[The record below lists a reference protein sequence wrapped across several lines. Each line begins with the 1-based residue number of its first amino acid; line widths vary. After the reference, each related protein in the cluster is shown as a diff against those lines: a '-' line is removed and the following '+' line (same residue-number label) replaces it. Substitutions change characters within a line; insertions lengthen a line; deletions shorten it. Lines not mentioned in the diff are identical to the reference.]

1 MTGRTRNKEIKAR
14 LTQQE
19 YDQIK
24 AKIAKSGL
32 SQQRYVIASLQN
44 AEIEIKMLII
54 PPELAVA
61 LKRQGNNL
69 NQIARRLHEASEES
83 CQDLDS
89 LIPIINNIL
98 KEQQQLIRYITQEAK
113 KWQ

>member
-44 AEIEIKMLII
+44 AEIKMLII

-69 NQIARRLHEASEES
+69 NQIARRLHEASDES